1 MMGKTV
7 LACFITVLASA
18 NLLAADKAAAQKAVK
33 AKTNTKAVAAQ
44 KLDCSNPQAIR
55 DFKDIVAGKLVG
67 TDAKG
72 VATANDWA
80 RSLCGQRA
88 DAAGLNNP
96 LPPNPS
102 AVPSSPSCRNDVPRE
117 QCARE
122 IAAEYF
128 KPNLPIS
135 DEQALTLGRFVWEVP
150 TPPAKDA
157 NTPAGK

>member
-1 MMGKTV
+1 MRKMT
-7 LACFITVLASA
+7 LACFITVLAAA
-18 NLLAADKAAAQKAVK
+18 NLLAADKVVAKKDVK
-33 AKTNTKAVAAQ
+33 AKTNVKTVTPQ

-55 DFKDIVAGKLVG
+55 NFKDIVTGKLTG

-72 VATANDWA
+72 VETANDWA
-80 RSLCGQRA
+80 RSLCGQKA
-88 DAAGLNNP
+88 DAAGLNSP

-122 IAAEYF
+122 IAAKYF

-157 NTPAGK
+157 NTTTGK